1 MIQTDEQGERVSG
14 SRVLVS
20 GASIAGPALAHWL
33 HRRGAEVTVVEQSPG
48 LRPVGRRW
56 TLAGWPRRSSGGWGW
71 TPAVRAACTD
81 TAGAYTVDADGNVLE
96 TYRADDNDGDGYI
109 SEIEILRGDFSQV
122 LYDDTRDGVEY
133 VFGDRIAELTQDADG
148 VDVTFAGGDRRRF
161 DLVIGADGLH
171 SALRAMVFGPRE
183 QFVRHLGLVLAF
195 YSVPNEFGLDRWL
208 IDYQEA
214 GTLGRACG
222 PSRTPPGR
230 SPCCPSPRADFD
242 VDYRDVEA
250 QKHLLR
256 ERMAGFG
263 WLTPRIL
270 AHLDDTPDFYLDQ
283 VAQVVM
289 DRWSS
294 GRVGL
299 LGDAAFSA
307 SPMSGGGT
315 GLALV
320 GAYLLAGELA
330 AADWDPAAG
339 FAGYEERMR
348 AVRRGQ
354 PGDRP
359 DARAELAASPTRTP
373 GEHPTGRGARHG
385 GAHGVGGARDQRRR
399 AARLRGGPGL
409 RGPGRVTVACR
420 ACIVQTRIKIRT
432 RATADAIVCGVIG
445 PLNAPEALLLGLPDD
460 TGRLRVAGRTGPL
473 TLPARREIGAL
484 LVPAC
489 LWRCRSGRE
498 APARTACERASG
510 RQVRG
515 PRRAIMLVW
524 HGTVTATAGP
534 RRDAGQSW

>member
-1 MIQTDEQGERVSG
+1 MSRRIEHLGSAHDDQELKALKAAARQRLAAGQGELELG
-14 SRVLVS
+14 LL
-20 GASIAGPALAHWL
+20 AGPALAHWL
-33 HRRGAEVTVVEQSPG
+33 RRRGAEVTVVERAPG
-48 LRPVGRRW
+48 LRPGGQAVDARGVAKEVIRRMG
-56 TLAGWPRRSSGGWGW
+56 LDA
-71 TPAVRAACTD
+71 AVRAACTD

-96 TYRADDNDGDGYI
+96 TFRADDHGGDGYI
-109 SEIEILRGDFSQV
+109 AEIEILRGDLSQV

-195 YSVPNEFGLDRWL
+195 YTVPNEFGLDRWL

-214 GTLGRACG
+214 GRSAGLRPIQDATRAMAMFSF
-222 PSRTPPGR
+222 PA
-230 SPCCPSPRADFD
+230 ADFD

-250 QKHLLR
+250 QKRLLR

-299 LGDAAFSA
+299 LGDAAFSS

-330 AADWDPAAG
+330 AAGWDPEAG

-348 AVRRGQ
+348 SFVEANQEIGRMHVHSRGV
-354 PGDRP
+354 PDP
-359 DARAELAASPTRTP
+359 DARSP
-373 GEHPTGRGARHG
+373 A
-385 GAHGVGGARDQRRR
+385 
-399 AARLRGGPGL
+399 GPE
-409 RGPGRVTVACR
+409 P
-420 ACIVQTRIKIRT
+420 
-432 RATADAIVCGVIG
+432 DM
-445 PLNAPEALLLGLPDD
+445 EALMELVERAINGVELPDY
-460 TGRLRVAGRTGPL
+460 AG
-473 TLPARREIGAL
+473 
-484 LVPAC
+484 VPD
-489 LWRCRSGRE
+489 SG
-498 APARTACERASG
+498 APAA
-510 RQVRG
+510 
-515 PRRAIMLVW
+515 P
-524 HGTVTATAGP
+524 
-534 RRDAGQSW
+534 QSRVGLA